1 MVGRREVLH
10 VARVRRTDNLHKR
23 SKPQAQCTHQLL
35 IHLRNERMLRQILL
49 DLLRHQLRFLL
60 VSEAEILADDFE
72 LLFVDVLQVFEFGAS
87 ASDGHIS
94 RVIF

>member
-1 MVGRREVLH
+1 
-10 VARVRRTDNLHKR
+10 
-23 SKPQAQCTHQLL
+23 
-35 IHLRNERMLRQILL
+35 MLRQILL